1 MQSTDSKVFDAPNG
15 DQFTIAPLTKG
26 RVQAAL
32 RHLKT
37 KGDEIMVGE
46 KSSLRVGID
55 YAIAITRLVLVD
67 WKRKVGEELVPSTA
81 KEREDL
87 FENRPRVCAWIVQQA
102 EAMEKDQDKEFEV
115 DSGN

>member
-1 MQSTDSKVFDAPNG
+1 MSMEAKVFDAPNG

-32 RHLKT
+32 RHLKS
-37 KGDEIMVGE
+37 KGDEVVFGG
-46 KSSLRVGID
+46 KTSLRVGID
-55 YAIAITRLVLVD
+55 YAVAITRLVLLD
-67 WKRKVGEELVPSTA
+67 WKRRVGEELVPSTA

-87 FENRPRVCAWIVQQA
+87 FENRSRVCSWIVKQA
-102 EAMEKDQDKEFEV
+102 EAMEKEEDKEFDV